1 MSWKCEIDI
10 LIYCFLEVP
19 APPKL
24 LEIDD
29 LPVENHDKDC
39 HINPASRGAVPG
51 DSMQSAGSTGK
62 DLGKELKYANPNFVV
77 D

>member
-1 MSWKCEIDI
+1 
-10 LIYCFLEVP
+10 
-19 APPKL
+19 
-24 LEIDD
+24 